1 MDYSNR
7 INTVIETAL
16 KHLNDLADANTVVCS
31 PIQYENGDFV
41 IPVTSVTLGYLSGGG
56 EYGKVSVFKKG
67 KDLPFSAGNGA
78 IVSLKPCAFL
88 IKTAQND
95 YKILSVSTQPIERLI
110 DKIGD
115 FLDKSTKEN

>member
-16 KHLNDLADANTVVCS
+16 KHLSGLADANTVVCS

-95 YKILSVSTQPIERLI
+95 YKILSVSTQPIEKLI